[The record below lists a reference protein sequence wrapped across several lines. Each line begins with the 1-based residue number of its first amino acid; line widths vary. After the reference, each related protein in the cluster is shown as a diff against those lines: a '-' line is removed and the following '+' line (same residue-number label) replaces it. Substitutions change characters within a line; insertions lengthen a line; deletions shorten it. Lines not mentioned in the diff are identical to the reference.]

1 MCADVCLVVRM
12 RSVSAPDE
20 CMSVFPYE
28 LEPPVKFCLFLISCS
43 EELSRGQTV
52 CSLFAVVRNCPE
64 VRDMRFE
71 EVPGVGFQYFRQ
83 VYVLCDT

>member
-1 MCADVCLVVRM
+1 MCAVVCLVVRM

-20 CMSVFPYE
+20 CMSVFPYD

-52 CSLFAVVRNCPE
+52 CSLLAVVRNSPE
-64 VRDMRFE
+64 VRDARFE
-71 EVPGVGFQYFRQ
+71 EVPGVG
-83 VYVLCDT
+83 